1 MNSYK
6 GIQKRQY
13 EEAQK
18 SEKLFCKIT
27 GAIKGTKQDDY
38 NHIDA
43 RIGDVTYDI
52 KGIKNCHSKGYILI
66 EFRNVQG
73 KAGWCGSHGAD
84 KIAFQFDGEFV
95 VVDNKTLYKYV
106 QKKMIPKIN
115 NKKGV
120 LRGNSLH
127 KKYGFSTLSYTLMG
141 RNNRKDIFIYIPKED
156 LMEIKEEVYTY
167 EN

>member
-1 MNSYK
+1 MKSFK
-6 GIQKRQY
+6 AIQKKQY
-13 EEAQK
+13 EKAQQ
-18 SEKLFCKIT
+18 SEQLFCKIT
-27 GAIKGTKQDDY
+27 GAVKGTKQDDY

-52 KGIKNCHSKGYILI
+52 KGIKDCHSKGYVLV
-66 EFRNVQG
+66 EFRNVKG
-73 KAGWCGSHGAD
+73 DAGWCGSHGAD
-84 KIAFQFDGEFV
+84 KIAFQFHGEFV
-95 VVDNKTLYKYV
+95 VVDNRVLYKYV

-127 KKYGFSTLSYTLMG
+127 KKYGFSTIAYTLMG
-141 RNNRKDIFIYIPKED
+141 RNDRKDIFIYMPKED
-156 LMEIKEEVYTY
+156 LMELKEEVYTY